1 MASEQPSPSAA
12 RARTPTVS
20 PTWLRGLAA
29 GLIGGLGAGVFL
41 AVAAPIAL
49 AETLPGLLGASG
61 AGTGWLVLFV
71 GSGLLGIAFTEAV
84 ERRPLRRPLSTA
96 VVLGIGYAVV
106 LWFVAALAVPTWLG
120 VVGSSTLPVPWLD
133 PTVLAG
139 LLLYGVV
146 LGIGHWLFG

>member
-1 MASEQPSPSAA
+1 MASERPNPSAV
-12 RARTPTVS
+12 RGRTPTVS

-41 AVAAPIAL
+41 ALTVPTAL
-49 AETLPGLLGASG
+49 AETLPGLVGTSGVGA
-61 AGTGWLVLFV
+61 GWLVLLV
-71 GSGLLGIAFTEAV
+71 GSGVLGIAFTEAV
-84 ERRPLRRPLSTA
+84 ERRPVRRPLSTA
-96 VVLGIGYAVV
+96 VVLGIGYAVA

-120 VVGSSTLPVPWLD
+120 VVGANELPIPWLD